1 MPSDMETFKIPTPSQ
16 AAFAPLRLVAL
27 WRDRDEYGKCVKLAH
42 IDRRKARRH
51 PLVGDQ
57 SHKATLPTVRIHI

>member
-1 MPSDMETFKIPTPSQ
+1 
-16 AAFAPLRLVAL
+16 LVAL